1 MNGQQIAAR
10 EARDLKTDLKA
21 LPGVVGVTV
30 STNNPGVGKRRTVRV
45 TLAEG
50 YIRVPPRVLRA
61 LTERDLGVVDVSPQG
76 KQRVV
81 LAT

>member
-1 MNGQQIAAR
+1 MTADQIRAR

-30 STNNPGVGKRRTVRV
+30 STANPGVGERRTVRV

-50 YIRVPPRVLRA
+50 YFRVPPRVLRA
-61 LTERDLGVVDVSPQG
+61 LTDRDLGIVDVSPQG
-76 KQRVV
+76 DQRVV